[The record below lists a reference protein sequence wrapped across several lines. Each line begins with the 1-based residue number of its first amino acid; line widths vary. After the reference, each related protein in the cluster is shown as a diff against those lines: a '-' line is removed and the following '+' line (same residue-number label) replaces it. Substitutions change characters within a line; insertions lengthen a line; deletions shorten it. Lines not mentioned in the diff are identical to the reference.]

1 MECSEARR
9 ILADP
14 KSEAASRASASA
26 HIASCSACQ
35 IRADQFAM
43 AILSGAEEEIPCAE
57 CLARIDALVAGA
69 LAGEGGD
76 PAADDAQVA
85 AHVAACPECDEA
97 FALLLSGLAG
107 LRDGSLAELDRYPSF
122 DLSFARQAIRGAD
135 AARSAARAG
144 ALAGTAVGTEAAAA
158 RSTAGAAAM
167 DANAAAPDGAARAW
181 AQRRRS
187 WIVAVM
193 SLVRVLRGRLLGRWR
208 GLDSATWQGFSRTA
222 LAGLALL
229 VLGIFAWLRLLEP
242 RLPETIRGIR
252 PFGGPTAT
260 LSQAEVEATQ
270 TMAVQ
275 MGIDWVDAAGGATL
289 TAGTPL
295 SGVRSGTPSPAAL
308 RSATPSPTPTRTP
321 TALPAGQRKEDR
333 ERGGDPRGAPT
344 QAPDPSEK
352 GTSTPAGGGDS
363 GYPPPP
369 SDTPPP
375 YPGPRQGPSVPREP
389 DPPGLLPTAA
399 PEPSQEPGPGLG
411 PDEGPNRGE
420 SAGMRDPG
428 SDPYRPSGMRDPSR

>member
-1 MECSEARR
+1 MLEMECSEARR

-14 KSEAASRASASA
+14 ESEAAARASAGA
-26 HIASCSACQ
+26 HVASCAACQ
-35 IRADQFAM
+35 IRADQFAT
-43 AILSGAEEEIPCAE
+43 AILSGAEDEIPCAE

-76 PAADDAQVA
+76 PISADAEVA

-97 FALLLSGLAG
+97 FALLLTGLAG
-107 LRDGSLAELDRYPSF
+107 LRDGSLAELDHYPSF
-122 DLSFARQAIRGAD
+122 DLSFARQAIGGPGAGPVG
-135 AARSAARAG
+135 ARSESTAASTSIGAASSTGGEAARA
-144 ALAGTAVGTEAAAA
+144 TESAD
-158 RSTAGAAAM
+158 STAAQDRAVQEDSRSRRLWTAALPSFVKIGR
-167 DANAAAPDGAARAW
+167 DRLAAWFQAF
-181 AQRRRS
+181 
-187 WIVAVM
+187 
-193 SLVRVLRGRLLGRWR
+193 
-208 GLDSATWQGFSRTA
+208 DSPVWQGFSRTA

-229 VLGIFAWLRLLEP
+229 VLGFFAWLRLLEP

-260 LSQAEVEATQ
+260 LSGAEISATQ

-275 MGIDWVDAAGGATL
+275 MGIDWVDSAAGATL

-295 SGVRSGTPSPAAL
+295 HGSGQSGTPSPAAL
-308 RSATPSPTPTRTP
+308 RGATSSPTPSRTP

-352 GTSTPAGGGDS
+352 GTTTPAGGGDA
-363 GYPPPP
+363 GYPPPA

-375 YPGPRQGPSVPREP
+375 YPGPRQSPSVPREP
-389 DPPGLLPTAA
+389 DPPGPLPTS
-399 PEPSQEPGPGLG
+399 PPEPGP
-411 PDEGPNRGE
+411 
-420 SAGMRDPG
+420 
-428 SDPYRPSGMRDPSR
+428 